1 MSKSLS
7 NVNINKPFTQD
18 NARTG
23 KGENTADQA
32 SRKDTSKRAS
42 AVRDSIINNNNSK
55 NSTIYAGRGD
65 DVINNN
71 NSENSTIY
79 AGRGD
84 DVINNNNSE
93 NETIYAG
100 RGDDVINNNN
110 SENSTIY
117 AGRGDD
123 VINTDTL
130 GSNTIKA
137 GRGDDVVNVSVE
149 MGSRTNPNGT
159 LTINGGAGHD
169 KVILSGKREDYEIDK
184 KGNYVHIDTGSR
196 IKINDDVEEV
206 KFQEAS
212 TNNSAST
219 TSRTNQ
225 GKIKA
230 LQQGLDKYFDV
241 LNTSAGEATLIQDP
255 DALTA
260 ARQNA
265 EFTKQ
270 YKSDFTNV
278 WDKNKDGSLDTTE
291 VTQFGWKAE
300 DWNKHVLKHDKSGD
314 GKLNFDELLGVWRE
328 FDTDKSGKLEG
339 TATTGEMGVYVRG
352 DYKKIS
358 SQDPD
363 ALTAARQNAE
373 FTKQYKS
380 DFTKVWDKNKDGS
393 LNTTEVTSFGW
404 KAEDWNKHVL
414 EHDKS
419 GDGKLNFDELLGV
432 WREFDTDKSGK
443 LEGVFGK
450 DATTTTGEMG
460 VYWRGDYDSTMS
472 LTSRL
477 DKMGNE
483 LKKIGPI
490 KMNYDDFVGANEGA
504 FSPVTYAARTDS
516 LQQLSSDVL
525 VDLENQM
532 SAALAIDTDAGRQSV
547 ANLRTEMKTTAQQF
561 KLDNGAS
568 ELMNGLINKVQIDF
582 GNIDKEQAKSLY
594 QINLENLVEAEVK
607 YSQGIAT
614 GNFEERRGV
623 LPQITALGE
632 MRTTQHVISELER
645 QYGFKRQDLL
655 PERAL
660 QAEFIVE
667 LNNDALAD
675 LKNQM
680 SESLTIDSEAGRI
693 SSAALRIEINLVK
706 KDKDF
711 WSNRAD
717 YWSGDD
723 TSAPK
728 VNVTDTMP
736 VRAAQAEFFVEL
748 NNDILYDL
756 NTQMSA
762 ALAIDTEAGRLSAAS
777 LRTEIA
783 TTKSLLG
790 FWQSA
795 ATYWSGS

>member
-1 MSKSLS
+1 MSKSFS
-7 NVNINKPFTQD
+7 NVNINKPFAQD
-18 NARTG
+18 NTRTG
-23 KGENTADQA
+23 KGENTADQN

-55 NSTIYAGRGD
+55 KS
-65 DVINNN
+65 
-71 NSENSTIY
+71 
-79 AGRGD
+79 
-84 DVINNNNSE
+84 
-93 NETIYAG
+93 TIYAG

-196 IKINDDVEEV
+196 IKINNDVEEV

-212 TNNSAST
+212 INNSAST

-241 LNTSAGEATLIQDP
+241 LNTSAGEATLI
-255 DALTA
+255 
-260 ARQNA
+260 
-265 EFTKQ
+265 
-270 YKSDFTNV
+270 
-278 WDKNKDGSLDTTE
+278 
-291 VTQFGWKAE
+291 
-300 DWNKHVLKHDKSGD
+300 
-314 GKLNFDELLGVWRE
+314 
-328 FDTDKSGKLEG
+328 
-339 TATTGEMGVYVRG
+339 
-352 DYKKIS
+352 
-358 SQDPD
+358 QDPD

-607 YSQGIAT
+607 YSQGFAT

>member
-278 WDKNKDGSLDTTE
+278 WDKNKDGSL
-291 VTQFGWKAE
+291 
-300 DWNKHVLKHDKSGD
+300 
-314 GKLNFDELLGVWRE
+314 
-328 FDTDKSGKLEG
+328 
-339 TATTGEMGVYVRG
+339 
-352 DYKKIS
+352 
-358 SQDPD
+358 
-363 ALTAARQNAE
+363 
-373 FTKQYKS
+373 
-380 DFTKVWDKNKDGS
+380 
-393 LNTTEVTSFGW
+393 NTTEVTSFGW

-490 KMNYDDFVGANEGA
+490 KMSYDDFVGADEGA
-504 FSPVTYAARTDS
+504 FSPATYAARSDF
-516 LQQLSSDVL
+516 LQQLNSDVL

-532 SAALAIDTDAGRQSV
+532 SAALAIDTEAGRQSV

-561 KLDNGAS
+561 KLGNGAS
-568 ELMNGLINKVQIDF
+568 ELTNGLINKVQIDF
-582 GNIDKEQAKSLY
+582 GNIGKEQAKSLY
-594 QINLENLVEAEVK
+594 QINLENLAEAEVK
-607 YSQGIAT
+607 YSEGIAT
-614 GNFEERRGV
+614 GNPEEREV

-660 QAEFIVE
+660 QAGFFVE
-667 LNNDALAD
+667 LNNDVLAD

-680 SESLTIDSEAGRI
+680 SESLTIDSDAGRI
-693 SSAALRIEINLVK
+693 SSAALRTEINITK
-706 KDKDF
+706 KQKDF

-762 ALAIDTEAGRLSAAS
+762 ALAIDTEAGRMSAAS